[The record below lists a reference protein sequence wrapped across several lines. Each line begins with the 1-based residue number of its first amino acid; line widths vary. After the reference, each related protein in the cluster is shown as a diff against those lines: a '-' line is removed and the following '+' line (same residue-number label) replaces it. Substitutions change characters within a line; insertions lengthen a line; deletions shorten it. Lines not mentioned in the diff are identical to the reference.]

1 MIVVCLQF
9 NTAEV
14 FNPPTDFKHT
24 ILFVYPLYL
33 KVILL
38 ITYFFF
44 SLSYN
49 ITVLYGQR
57 DFQKNKRWPAAYK
70 C

>member
-14 FNPPTDFKHT
+14 FNPLTDFKHT
-24 ILFVYPLYL
+24 ILFVYPLYV

-38 ITYFFF
+38 ITYFF

-49 ITVLYGQR
+49 ITVYTASEN
-57 DFQKNKRWPAAYK
+57 FKKKRWPAAYK